1 MSITLRIILIIVS
14 VFTFLYV
21 MRRIN
26 KSQMQIADS
35 IYWILFSVVLVLLSI
50 FPQTVD
56 LIKNLL
62 GIASPVN
69 CIFLVIIFLLI
80 MKIFGMS
87 IKVSQLENKIL
98 GLTQRYAI
106 DQNDMQ
112 KLEREKE

>member
-1 MSITLRIILIIVS
+1 MSLTLRIILIIVS

-35 IYWILFSVVLVLLSI
+35 IYWIFFSFVLVLLSI
-50 FPQTVD
+50 FPQIVD
-56 LIKNLL
+56 LIKDLL
-62 GIASPVN
+62 GIASAVN
-69 CIFLVIIFLLI
+69 CIFLVIIFFLI

-87 IKVSQLENKIL
+87 IKVSQLENKLL

-106 DQNDMQ
+106 DQNMLQ
-112 KLEREKE
+112 NEKEKKE

>member
-26 KSQMQIADS
+26 KSQMQITDS
-35 IYWILFSVVLVLLSI
+35 IYWILFSVVLVILSI
-50 FPQTVD
+50 FPQIVD
-56 LIKNLL
+56 LIKDLL
-62 GIASPVN
+62 GIASAVN

-87 IKVSQLENKIL
+87 IKVSQLENKIV

-106 DQNDMQ
+106 DQNKMQ
-112 KLEREKE
+112 KPEEEK

>member
-1 MSITLRIILIIVS
+1 MSITLRIVLVVVSIIS
-14 VFTFLYV
+14 FLYV

-35 IYWILFSVVLVLLSI
+35 IYWIIFSCVLVILSI
-50 FPQTVD
+50 FPGIVD
-56 LIKNLL
+56 FIKDLL
-62 GIASPVN
+62 GIASAVN

-87 IKVSQLENKIL
+87 IKISQLENKIW

-106 DQNDMQ
+106 DQNI
-112 KLEREKE
+112 KERKEEQRK